1 LKISMFALTDPAL
14 KIFIS
19 LRFSESYSELPLWF
33 DETGIPIQLFSS
45 DLFLQ
50 PDQRLE
56 AGIYVVCLEWIRGK
70 DLEAIGRVASANPQA
85 KIVLLVSFIESALV
99 SLAFKMGIANVVV
112 GSSDIDYLLAELNT
126 VAIDLVTAAK
136 KARRIASAV
145 AKLELLSPREKD
157 VLDGILDGKMN
168 KQIAADLALSVR
180 TVEMFRASLMQKLE
194 IRTVADAVKLSLIA
208 SDDIA

>member
-1 LKISMFALTDPAL
+1 MFALTDPEL
-14 KIFIS
+14 KF
-19 LRFSESYSELPLWF
+19 LLVCDFFESYSELPLWF

-56 AGIYVVCLEWIRGK
+56 ADIYVVCLEWIRRK
-70 DLEAIGRVASANPQA
+70 DVEAIGRVASANPQA
-85 KIVLLVSFIESALV
+85 KIVLLVSFIESVLV
-99 SLAFKMGIANVVV
+99 SLAFKMGIADVIV
-112 GSSDIDYLLAELNT
+112 GSSDIDYLLAGLNS
-126 VAIDLVTAAK
+126 VAIDLVSATE

-145 AKLELLSPREKD
+145 AKLELLTPREKD
-157 VLDGILDGKMN
+157 VLNGILDGKMN
-168 KQIAADLALSVR
+168 KQIAGDLALSVR
-180 TVEMFRASLMQKLE
+180 TVEMFRASLMLKLE